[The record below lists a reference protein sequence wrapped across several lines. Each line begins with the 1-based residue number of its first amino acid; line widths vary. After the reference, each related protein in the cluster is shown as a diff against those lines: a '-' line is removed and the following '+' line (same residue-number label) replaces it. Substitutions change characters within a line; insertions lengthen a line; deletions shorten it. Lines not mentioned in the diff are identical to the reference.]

1 MYPRNT
7 KPTPSY
13 FGCQSQPT
21 PPAPP
26 PSFAAQWLFG
36 HWKDCGIVKIFPTRH
51 REPRGGSTGTTG
63 GGERGR
69 VQLPP
74 WRTHVTGRGMGTH
87 GDLKK
92 IHGNLTLNP
101 MKMWPGIIFFA
112 AQKILGENF
121 YVPRRFSWF
130 YRGRMVSKN
139 QDSRVMFWVVPLP
152 RMIVTTWTDSFAIGT
167 LRRAQVMYLIETQ
180 RNPLQP

>member
-1 MYPRNT
+1 MP
-7 KPTPSY
+7 KPTPR
-13 FGCQSQPT
+13 G
-21 PPAPP
+21 A

-51 REPRGGSTGTTG
+51 RSRGGRSRTG

-74 WRTHVTGRGMGTH
+74 WGIPRDGTRDGNPWWPEKNH
-87 GDLKK
+87 E
-92 IHGNLTLNP
+92 NLTLTP
-101 MKMWPGIIFFA
+101 MKMWPGIFFFA
-112 AQKILGENF
+112 AKQFLGENF
-121 YVPRRFSWF
+121 TSLRFSWF

-152 RMIVTTWTDSFAIGT
+152 RMIVTTRTDSFAIGT
-167 LRRAQVMYLIETQ
+167 LGRAQVIYLIETQ